1 MIFLTNVFYILTLD
15 LQTWERGRFSE
26 SSNSGDSGISH
37 KKYSLSATIQKYYFF
52 SNNSDILPFGN
63 HSENSVLATIQ
74 KYSLLAII
82 QKYSLSATIQKYSH
96 SGKGKVGEFRIDM

>member
-1 MIFLTNVFYILTLD
+1 MIFVTKVFYILTLD

-52 SNNSDILPFGN
+52 LNNSDILPFGN
-63 HSENSVLATIQ
+63 RSENSVLATIQ
-74 KYSLLAII
+74 KYYLLEII
-82 QKYSLSATIQKYSH
+82 RKYSLSATIQKLRE
-96 SGKGKVGEFRIDM
+96 K

>member
-1 MIFLTNVFYILTLD
+1 MQDIKVENLDFFLRKVIFVTNVFYILKLD

-52 SNNSDILPFGN
+52 
-63 HSENSVLATIQ
+63 
-74 KYSLLAII
+74 
-82 QKYSLSATIQKYSH
+82 
-96 SGKGKVGEFRIDM
+96 